1 VLVCFDVRNENGI
14 ETKYAKVPNAK
25 ITQLSL
31 MKMATERLEA
41 INIMVALF
49 LENLK
54 EKLLK
59 EKVGTLET
67 INADTIKVQHRT
79 GMM

>member
-1 VLVCFDVRNENGI
+1 LFCFDVRAESGI
-14 ETKYAKVPNAK
+14 ERKYAEVPSTR

-31 MKMATERLEA
+31 MKMATERLDA

-59 EKVGTLET
+59 EYVGTLET
-67 INADTIKVQHRT
+67 INADTIKVQLST
-79 GMM
+79 GII